1 MLQVANPIY
10 DTVFKYLLEDQR
22 IAKTILSALL
32 KREVVSVTNRPHEY
46 TNKERNNIS
55 MFRIDF
61 GAEVRQDDGSLKLV
75 LIELQ
80 KTWLETETLR
90 FRQYLGTHYADPN
103 NIIKEDNPDGYA
115 MPMVAVYILG
125 HRVGDIEEPVLYVNH
140 KSYDYNGNLV
150 TKGLP
155 NMFVDSLV
163 HSSIIVQI
171 PLLRNQLNNR
181 LDKILSVFDQS
192 RKDKNNKQVINI
204 DESCYEDDSDMLY
217 IIDRL
222 IKASCNAK
230 VRKEMTVEDEFF
242 SVIENRDTA
251 IMIRDK
257 KIAEQNTRIA
267 QQDTRIAQQN
277 NKITQQNYRIT
288 QQDTK
293 IAEQDTF
300 LRSMVKVMLDNGM
313 SVEDIAKQ
321 TGKSIEEINRLL

>member
-32 KREVVSVTNRPHEY
+32 KKEVVSVKPRPHEY

-61 GAEVRQDDGSLKLV
+61 GAEVLEDDGTTKLV

-103 NIIKEDNPDGYA
+103 NLLKEDNPEGYA
-115 MPMVAVYILG
+115 IPMIAVYVLG

-140 KSYDYNGNLV
+140 NSYDYNGNIV

-155 NMFVDSLV
+155 NQFVDSLV

-171 PLLRNQLNNR
+171 PLLRGQLNNR
-181 LDKILSVFDQS
+181 LDKILSVFDQKK
-192 RKDKNNKQVINI
+192 KDKDNQQVINI
-204 DESCYEDDSDMLY
+204 DEACYEDDSDMMY

-251 IMIRDK
+251 IMMRDK
-257 KIAEQNTRIA
+257 KIAE
-267 QQDTRIAQQN
+267 
-277 NKITQQNYRIT
+277 
-288 QQDTK
+288 QDTK
-293 IAEQDTF
+293 IAEQDSF
-300 LRSMVKVMLDNGM
+300 LRSMINVMLGNGM
-313 SVEDIAKQ
+313 SVEEIARQ
-321 TGKSIEEINRLL
+321 TGKTIAEIKALL

>member
-32 KREVVSVTNRPHEY
+32 KREVVSVTHRPHEY

-61 GAEVRQDDGSLKLV
+61 GAEVRQEDGSLKLI

-103 NIIKEDNPDGYA
+103 NIIKEENPEGYA

-140 KSYDYNGNLV
+140 ESYDYNGNIV

-155 NMFVDSLV
+155 NKFVDSLV

-181 LDKILSVFDQS
+181 LDKVLSVFDQS
-192 RKDKNNKQVINI
+192 RKDKDNKQVINI
-204 DESCYEDDSDMLY
+204 DESCYENDSDMLY

-222 IKASCNAK
+222 VKASCNAK

-251 IMIRDK
+251 IMMRDK
-257 KIAEQNTRIA
+257 KIAEQDTKIA
-267 QQDTRIAQQN
+267 KQDTMIAE
-277 NKITQQNYRIT
+277 
-288 QQDTK
+288 QDTK
-293 IAEQDTF
+293 IAKQNTRIAEQDSF
-300 LRSMVKVMLDNGM
+300 LRSMVKVMLGNGM

-321 TGKSIEEINRLL
+321 TGKSVAEINSLL

>member
-32 KREVVSVTNRPHEY
+32 KKEVVSVKPRPHEY

-61 GAEVRQDDGSLKLV
+61 GAEVLEDDGTTKLV

-103 NIIKEDNPDGYA
+103 NLLKEDNPEGYA
-115 MPMVAVYILG
+115 IPMIAVYVLG

-140 KSYDYNGNLV
+140 NSYDYNGNIV

-155 NMFVDSLV
+155 NQFVDSLV

-171 PLLRNQLNNR
+171 PLLRGQLNNR
-181 LDKILSVFDQS
+181 LDKILSVFDQKK
-192 RKDKNNKQVINI
+192 KDKDNQQVINI
-204 DESCYEDDSDMLY
+204 DEACYEDDSDMMY

-251 IMIRDK
+251 IMMRDK
-257 KIAEQNTRIA
+257 KIAEQDTKIA
-267 QQDTRIAQQN
+267 AQDTKIAA
-277 NKITQQNYRIT
+277 
-288 QQDTK
+288 QDTK
-293 IAEQDTF
+293 IAEQDSF
-300 LRSMVKVMLDNGM
+300 LRSMINVMLGNGM
-313 SVEDIAKQ
+313 SVEEIARQ
-321 TGKSIEEINRLL
+321 TGKTIAEIKALL